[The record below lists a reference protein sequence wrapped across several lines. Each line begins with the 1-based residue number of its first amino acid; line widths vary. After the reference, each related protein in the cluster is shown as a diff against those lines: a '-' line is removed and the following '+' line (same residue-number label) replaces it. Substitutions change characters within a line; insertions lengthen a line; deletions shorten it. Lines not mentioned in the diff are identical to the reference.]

1 MSTYQ
6 CPKCFNILPLS
17 NKILHDLKCTKE
29 SPVEFS
35 QENPYTSR
43 LSNTFDYNNNDMR
56 YSSNDYSNLRIS
68 SNFDLASEIRNTAG
82 PMYHKRMSY
91 MNDDGTTTEIK
102 KDTNMAGKEE
112 LLEITYDPQGNIIG
126 RKKADGGSSNVKFK
140 FHELQEYSTYDPM
153 DNYNI
158 YEGGNVYV
166 QTVPTTEIVYQPI
179 ESYTINYSNI
189 PYEHDFGSRGYSLM
203 DSNISSGNNVKMV
216 DLNENSNNYT
226 DNNYNYNNNNQSYN
240 TNENLDQYFTNNNTN
255 SYINNNDYTSYNNNI
270 NNNNQS
276 YNTNENLDQ
285 YFTNNNTNSYINNND
300 YTSYNN
306 NINYN
311 TNEYSNYYQ
320 NTSTNNNYNNT
331 LNDTNNYNYQSFQNN
346 GNKPFQCAKVT
357 KLN

>member
-6 CPKCFNILPLS
+6 CPKCFNVLPLS

-43 LSNTFDYNNNDMR
+43 LSNTFDYNDIR
-56 YSSNDYSNLRIS
+56 YSSNDFSNLRIS
-68 SNFDLASEIRNTAG
+68 SNFDLASDIRNTAG

-126 RKKADGGSSNVKFK
+126 RKKADGGISSVKFK
-140 FHELQEYSTYDPM
+140 FHELQEYNTYDPM

-158 YEGGNVYV
+158 YEGGSVYV

-179 ESYTINYSNI
+179 ESYTVDYSSI

-203 DSNISSGNNVKMV
+203 DSNISNGNNVKMV
-216 DLNENSNNYT
+216 DINDNGNNYSN
-226 DNNYNYNNNNQSYN
+226 NNYNYDNNNIQSYS
-240 TNENLDQYFTNNNTN
+240 TNDNLNQYFTNNTN
-255 SYINNNDYTSYNNNI
+255 SYTNTNNNDYTSYNNN
-270 NNNNQS
+270 
-276 YNTNENLDQ
+276 YNTNDYSS
-285 YFTNNNTNSYINNND
+285 YF
-300 YTSYNN
+300 
-306 NINYN
+306 
-311 TNEYSNYYQ
+311 Q
-320 NTSTNNNYNNT
+320 NTSTSNNYNNIF
-331 LNDTNNYNYQSFQNN
+331 NDTNNYNYQNIQNN
-346 GNKPFQCAKVT
+346 EDTSFQCAKVT

>member
-126 RKKADGGSSNVKFK
+126 RKKADGGISNVKFK

-166 QTVPTTEIVYQPI
+166 QTVPTTEIVYQPV

-203 DSNISSGNNVKMV
+203 DSNISNGNNVKMV

-226 DNNYNYNNNNQSYN
+226 NNNYNYNYNYNNNNIQSYT
-240 TNENLDQYFTNNNTN
+240 TNENLDQYFTNNNNN
-255 SYINNNDYTSYNNNI
+255 SYV
-270 NNNNQS
+270 
-276 YNTNENLDQ
+276 
-285 YFTNNNTNSYINNND
+285 NNND

-311 TNEYSNYYQ
+311 TNQYSNYNQ
-320 NTSTNNNYNNT
+320 ITSTNINYNNT

>member
-6 CPKCFNILPLS
+6 CPKCFNVLPLS

-29 SPVEFS
+29 SPVELS

-43 LSNTFDYNNNDMR
+43 LSNTFDYNDIR
-56 YSSNDYSNLRIS
+56 YSSNDCSDLRIS
-68 SNFDLASEIRNTAG
+68 SNFDLASDIRNTAG

-126 RKKADGGSSNVKFK
+126 RKKADGGSSSVKFK
-140 FHELQEYSTYDPM
+140 FHELQEYNTYDPM

-158 YEGGNVYV
+158 YEGGSVYV

-179 ESYTINYSNI
+179 ESYTVDYSSI

-203 DSNISSGNNVKMV
+203 DSNISNGNNVKMV
-216 DLNENSNNYT
+216 DINENGNNYSN
-226 DNNYNYNNNNQSYN
+226 NNYNYDNNNIQSYS
-240 TNENLDQYFTNNNTN
+240 TNENLNQYFTNNAN
-255 SYINNNDYTSYNNNI
+255 SYTNTNNNDYTSYNNN
-270 NNNNQS
+270 
-276 YNTNENLDQ
+276 YNTNDYSS
-285 YFTNNNTNSYINNND
+285 YF
-300 YTSYNN
+300 
-306 NINYN
+306 
-311 TNEYSNYYQ
+311 Q
-320 NTSTNNNYNNT
+320 NTSTSNNYNNIF
-331 LNDTNNYNYQSFQNN
+331 NDTNNYNYQNIQNN
-346 GNKPFQCAKVT
+346 EDTSFQCAKVT

>member
-203 DSNISSGNNVKMV
+203 DSNISNGNNVKMV

-226 DNNYNYNNNNQSYN
+226 NNNYNYNNNNNNNIQSYN
-240 TNENLDQYFTNNNTN
+240 TNENLDQYFINNNTN
-255 SYINNNDYTSYNNNI
+255 SYANNNDYTS
-270 NNNNQS
+270 
-276 YNTNENLDQ
+276 
-285 YFTNNNTNSYINNND
+285 F
-300 YTSYNN
+300 NN

-320 NTSTNNNYNNT
+320 NTSTNNDYYNS
-331 LNDTNNYNYQSFQNN
+331 LSDTNNYNYQSFQNY

>member
-6 CPKCFNILPLS
+6 CPKCFNVLPLS

-43 LSNTFDYNNNDMR
+43 LSNTFDYNDIR
-56 YSSNDYSNLRIS
+56 YSSNDFSNLRIS
-68 SNFDLASEIRNTAG
+68 SNFDLASDIRNTAG

-126 RKKADGGSSNVKFK
+126 RKKADGGSSSVRFK
-140 FHELQEYSTYDPM
+140 FHELQEYNTYDPM

-158 YEGGNVYV
+158 YEGGSVYV

-179 ESYTINYSNI
+179 ESYTVDYSSI

-203 DSNISSGNNVKMV
+203 DSNISNGNNVKMV
-216 DLNENSNNYT
+216 DINENGNNYSN
-226 DNNYNYNNNNQSYN
+226 NNYNYDNNNIQSYS
-240 TNENLDQYFTNNNTN
+240 TNDNLNQYFTNNTN
-255 SYINNNDYTSYNNNI
+255 SYTNTNNNDYTSYNNN
-270 NNNNQS
+270 
-276 YNTNENLDQ
+276 YNTNDYSS
-285 YFTNNNTNSYINNND
+285 YF
-300 YTSYNN
+300 
-306 NINYN
+306 
-311 TNEYSNYYQ
+311 Q
-320 NTSTNNNYNNT
+320 NTSTSNNYNNIF
-331 LNDTNNYNYQSFQNN
+331 NDTNNYNYQNIQNN
-346 GNKPFQCAKVT
+346 EDTSFQCAKVT

>member
-6 CPKCFNILPLS
+6 CPKCFNVLPLS

-43 LSNTFDYNNNDMR
+43 LSNTFDYNDIR
-56 YSSNDYSNLRIS
+56 YSSNDFSNLRIS
-68 SNFDLASEIRNTAG
+68 SNFDLASDIRNTAG

-126 RKKADGGSSNVKFK
+126 RKKADGGSSSVRFK
-140 FHELQEYSTYDPM
+140 FHELQEYNTYDPM

-158 YEGGNVYV
+158 YEGGSVYV

-179 ESYTINYSNI
+179 ESYTVDYSSI

-203 DSNISSGNNVKMV
+203 DSNISNGNNVKMV
-216 DLNENSNNYT
+216 DINENGNNYSN
-226 DNNYNYNNNNQSYN
+226 NNYNYDNNNIQSYS
-240 TNENLDQYFTNNNTN
+240 TNDNLNQYFTNNAN
-255 SYINNNDYTSYNNNI
+255 SYTNTNNNDYTSYNNN
-270 NNNNQS
+270 
-276 YNTNENLDQ
+276 YNTNDYSS
-285 YFTNNNTNSYINNND
+285 YF
-300 YTSYNN
+300 
-306 NINYN
+306 
-311 TNEYSNYYQ
+311 Q
-320 NTSTNNNYNNT
+320 NTSTSNNYNNIF
-331 LNDTNNYNYQSFQNN
+331 NDTNNYNYQNIQNN
-346 GNKPFQCAKVT
+346 EDTSFQCAKVT

>member
-6 CPKCFNILPLS
+6 CPKCFNVLPLS

-29 SPVEFS
+29 SPVELS

-43 LSNTFDYNNNDMR
+43 LSNTFDYNDIR
-56 YSSNDYSNLRIS
+56 YSSNDFSNLRIS
-68 SNFDLASEIRNTAG
+68 SNFDLASDIRNTAG

-126 RKKADGGSSNVKFK
+126 RKKADGGSSSVKFK
-140 FHELQEYSTYDPM
+140 FHELQEYNTYDPM

-158 YEGGNVYV
+158 YEGGSVYV

-179 ESYTINYSNI
+179 ESYTVDYSSI

-203 DSNISSGNNVKMV
+203 DSNISNGNNVKMV
-216 DLNENSNNYT
+216 DINDNGNNYSN
-226 DNNYNYNNNNQSYN
+226 NNYNYDNNNIQSYS
-240 TNENLDQYFTNNNTN
+240 TNDNLNQYFTNNTN
-255 SYINNNDYTSYNNNI
+255 SYTNTNNNDYTSYNNN
-270 NNNNQS
+270 
-276 YNTNENLDQ
+276 YNTNDYSS
-285 YFTNNNTNSYINNND
+285 YF
-300 YTSYNN
+300 
-306 NINYN
+306 
-311 TNEYSNYYQ
+311 Q
-320 NTSTNNNYNNT
+320 NTSTSNNYNNIF
-331 LNDTNNYNYQSFQNN
+331 NDTNNYNYQNIQNN
-346 GNKPFQCAKVT
+346 EDTSFQCAKVT

>member
-6 CPKCFNILPLS
+6 CPKCFNVLPLS

-43 LSNTFDYNNNDMR
+43 LSNTFDYNDIR
-56 YSSNDYSNLRIS
+56 YSSNDFSNLRIS
-68 SNFDLASEIRNTAG
+68 SNFDLASDIRNTAG

-126 RKKADGGSSNVKFK
+126 RKKADGGSSSVKFK
-140 FHELQEYSTYDPM
+140 FHELQEYNTYDPM

-158 YEGGNVYV
+158 YEGGSVYV

-179 ESYTINYSNI
+179 ESYTVDYSSI

-203 DSNISSGNNVKMV
+203 DSNISYGNNVKMV
-216 DLNENSNNYT
+216 DLNENKN
-226 DNNYNYNNNNQSYN
+226 NNYNYNSNIQSYD
-240 TNENLDQYFTNNNTN
+240 TNENLERYFTDNNSN
-255 SYINNNDYTSYNNNI
+255 SYAN
-270 NNNNQS
+270 
-276 YNTNENLDQ
+276 
-285 YFTNNNTNSYINNND
+285 INNND

-311 TNEYSNYYQ
+311 TSDYSNYFQ
-320 NTSTNNNYNNT
+320 NSSSSNNFNNISS
-331 LNDTNNYNYQSFQNN
+331 NTNNYNYQNFESNE
-346 GNKPFQCAKVT
+346 GLPFQCAKVT

>member
-6 CPKCFNILPLS
+6 CPKCFNVLPLS

-43 LSNTFDYNNNDMR
+43 LSNTFDYNDIR
-56 YSSNDYSNLRIS
+56 YSSNDFSNLRIS
-68 SNFDLASEIRNTAG
+68 SNFDLASDIRNTAG

-126 RKKADGGSSNVKFK
+126 RKKADGGSSSVKFK
-140 FHELQEYSTYDPM
+140 FHELQEYNTYDPM

-158 YEGGNVYV
+158 YEGGSVYV

-179 ESYTINYSNI
+179 ESYTVDYSSI

-203 DSNISSGNNVKMV
+203 DSNISNGNNVKMV
-216 DLNENSNNYT
+216 DINDNGNNYSN
-226 DNNYNYNNNNQSYN
+226 NNYNYDNNNIQSYS
-240 TNENLDQYFTNNNTN
+240 TNDNLNQYFTNNTN
-255 SYINNNDYTSYNNNI
+255 SYTNTNNNDYTSYDN
-270 NNNNQS
+270 
-276 YNTNENLDQ
+276 
-285 YFTNNNTNSYINNND
+285 
-300 YTSYNN
+300 
-306 NINYN
+306 NYN
-311 TNEYSNYYQ
+311 TNDYSSYFQ
-320 NTSTNNNYNNT
+320 NTSTSNNYNNIF
-331 LNDTNNYNYQSFQNN
+331 NDTNNYNYQNIQNN
-346 GNKPFQCAKVT
+346 EDTSFQCAKVT

>member
-6 CPKCFNILPLS
+6 CPKCFNVLPLS

-43 LSNTFDYNNNDMR
+43 LSNTFDYNDIR
-56 YSSNDYSNLRIS
+56 YSSNDFSNLRIS
-68 SNFDLASEIRNTAG
+68 SNFDLASDIRNTAG

-126 RKKADGGSSNVKFK
+126 RKKADGGSSSVKFK
-140 FHELQEYSTYDPM
+140 FHELQEYNTYDPM

-158 YEGGNVYV
+158 YEGGSVYV

-179 ESYTINYSNI
+179 ESYTVDYSSI

-203 DSNISSGNNVKMV
+203 DSNISNGNNVKMV
-216 DLNENSNNYT
+216 DINDNGNNYSN
-226 DNNYNYNNNNQSYN
+226 NNYNYDNNNIQSYS
-240 TNENLDQYFTNNNTN
+240 TNENLNQYFTNNTN
-255 SYINNNDYTSYNNNI
+255 SYTNTNNNDYTSYNNN
-270 NNNNQS
+270 
-276 YNTNENLDQ
+276 YNTNDYSS
-285 YFTNNNTNSYINNND
+285 YF
-300 YTSYNN
+300 
-306 NINYN
+306 
-311 TNEYSNYYQ
+311 Q
-320 NTSTNNNYNNT
+320 NTSTSNNYNNIF
-331 LNDTNNYNYQSFQNN
+331 NDTNNYNYQNIQNN
-346 GNKPFQCAKVT
+346 EDTSFQCAKVT

>member
-6 CPKCFNILPLS
+6 CPKCFNVLPLS

-43 LSNTFDYNNNDMR
+43 LSNTFDYNDIR
-56 YSSNDYSNLRIS
+56 YSSNDFSNLRIS
-68 SNFDLASEIRNTAG
+68 SNFDLASDIRNTAG

-126 RKKADGGSSNVKFK
+126 RKKADGGSSSVKFK
-140 FHELQEYSTYDPM
+140 FHELQEYSAYDPM

-158 YEGGNVYV
+158 YEGGSVYV

-179 ESYTINYSNI
+179 ESYTVDYSSI

-203 DSNISSGNNVKMV
+203 DSNISNGNNVKMV
-216 DLNENSNNYT
+216 DINENGNNYSN
-226 DNNYNYNNNNQSYN
+226 NNYNYDNNNIQSYS
-240 TNENLDQYFTNNNTN
+240 TNENLNQYFTNNAN
-255 SYINNNDYTSYNNNI
+255 SYTNTNNNDYTSYNNN
-270 NNNNQS
+270 
-276 YNTNENLDQ
+276 YNTNDYSS
-285 YFTNNNTNSYINNND
+285 YF
-300 YTSYNN
+300 
-306 NINYN
+306 
-311 TNEYSNYYQ
+311 Q
-320 NTSTNNNYNNT
+320 NTSTSNNYNNIF
-331 LNDTNNYNYQSFQNN
+331 NDTNNYNYQNIQNN
-346 GNKPFQCAKVT
+346 EDTSFQCAKVT

>member
-6 CPKCFNILPLS
+6 CPKCFNVLPLS

-29 SPVEFS
+29 SPVELS

-43 LSNTFDYNNNDMR
+43 LSNTFDYNDIR
-56 YSSNDYSNLRIS
+56 YSSNDFSNLRIS
-68 SNFDLASEIRNTAG
+68 SNFDLASDIRNTAG

-126 RKKADGGSSNVKFK
+126 RKKADGGSSSVKFK
-140 FHELQEYSTYDPM
+140 FHELQEYNTYDPM

-158 YEGGNVYV
+158 YEGGSVYV

-179 ESYTINYSNI
+179 ESYTVDYSSI

-203 DSNISSGNNVKMV
+203 DSNISNGNNVKMV
-216 DLNENSNNYT
+216 DINENGNNYSN
-226 DNNYNYNNNNQSYN
+226 NNYNYDNNNIQSYS
-240 TNENLDQYFTNNNTN
+240 TNENLNQYFTNNAN
-255 SYINNNDYTSYNNNI
+255 SYTNTNNNDYTSYNNN
-270 NNNNQS
+270 
-276 YNTNENLDQ
+276 YNTNDYSS
-285 YFTNNNTNSYINNND
+285 YF
-300 YTSYNN
+300 
-306 NINYN
+306 
-311 TNEYSNYYQ
+311 Q
-320 NTSTNNNYNNT
+320 NTSTSNNYNNIF
-331 LNDTNNYNYQSFQNN
+331 NDTNNYNYQNIQNN
-346 GNKPFQCAKVT
+346 EDTSFQCAKVT

>member
-6 CPKCFNILPLS
+6 CPKCFNVLPLS

-29 SPVEFS
+29 SPVELS

-43 LSNTFDYNNNDMR
+43 LSNTFDYNDIR
-56 YSSNDYSNLRIS
+56 YSSNDFSNLRIS
-68 SNFDLASEIRNTAG
+68 SNFDLASDIRNTAG

-126 RKKADGGSSNVKFK
+126 RKKADGGSSSVKFK
-140 FHELQEYSTYDPM
+140 FHELQEYNTYDPM

-158 YEGGNVYV
+158 YEGGSVYV

-179 ESYTINYSNI
+179 ESYTVDYSSI

-203 DSNISSGNNVKMV
+203 DSNISNGNNVKMV
-216 DLNENSNNYT
+216 DINENGNNYSN
-226 DNNYNYNNNNQSYN
+226 NNYNYDNNNIQSYS
-240 TNENLDQYFTNNNTN
+240 TNDNLNQYFTNNTNLYTNT
-255 SYINNNDYTSYNNNI
+255 NNNDYTSYNNN
-270 NNNNQS
+270 
-276 YNTNENLDQ
+276 YNTNDYSS
-285 YFTNNNTNSYINNND
+285 YF
-300 YTSYNN
+300 
-306 NINYN
+306 
-311 TNEYSNYYQ
+311 Q
-320 NTSTNNNYNNT
+320 NTSTSNNYNNIF
-331 LNDTNNYNYQSFQNN
+331 NDTNNYNYQNIQNN
-346 GNKPFQCAKVT
+346 EDTSFQCAKVT

>member
-179 ESYTINYSNI
+179 ESYTVDYSSI

-203 DSNISSGNNVKMV
+203 DSNISNGNNVKMV

-226 DNNYNYNNNNQSYN
+226 NNNYNYNYNNN
-240 TNENLDQYFTNNNTN
+240 
-255 SYINNNDYTSYNNNI
+255 I
-270 NNNNQS
+270 QS

-320 NTSTNNNYNNT
+320 NTSTNNNYNNS
-331 LNDTNNYNYQSFQNN
+331 LSDTNNYNYQSFQNN

>member
-6 CPKCFNILPLS
+6 CPKCFNVLPLS

-43 LSNTFDYNNNDMR
+43 LSNTFDYNDIR
-56 YSSNDYSNLRIS
+56 YSSNDFSNLRIS
-68 SNFDLASEIRNTAG
+68 SNFDLASDIRNTAG

-126 RKKADGGSSNVKFK
+126 RKKADGGSSSVKFK
-140 FHELQEYSTYDPM
+140 FHELQEYNTYDPM

-158 YEGGNVYV
+158 YEGGSVYV

-179 ESYTINYSNI
+179 ESYTVDYSSI

-203 DSNISSGNNVKMV
+203 DSNISNGNNVKMV
-216 DLNENSNNYT
+216 DINDNGNNYSN
-226 DNNYNYNNNNQSYN
+226 NNYNYDNNNNIQSYS
-240 TNENLDQYFTNNNTN
+240 TNENLNQYFTNNAN
-255 SYINNNDYTSYNNNI
+255 SYTNTNNNDYTSYNNN
-270 NNNNQS
+270 
-276 YNTNENLDQ
+276 YNTNDYSS
-285 YFTNNNTNSYINNND
+285 YF
-300 YTSYNN
+300 
-306 NINYN
+306 
-311 TNEYSNYYQ
+311 Q
-320 NTSTNNNYNNT
+320 NTSTSNNYNNIF
-331 LNDTNNYNYQSFQNN
+331 NDTNNYNYNYQNIQNN
-346 GNKPFQCAKVT
+346 EDTSFQCAKVT

>member
-6 CPKCFNILPLS
+6 CPKCFNVLPIS

-29 SPVEFS
+29 SPCELS

-43 LSNTFDYNNNDMR
+43 LSNTFDFNSNNMR

-68 SNFDLASEIRNTAG
+68 SNFDLTSEIRNTAG
-82 PMYHKRMSY
+82 PMYHKRMSF

-140 FHELQEYSTYDPM
+140 FHELQDYSTYDPM

-158 YEGGNVYV
+158 YEGGSVYV

-179 ESYTINYSNI
+179 ESYTIDYSNNT
-189 PYEHDFGSRGYSLM
+189 YGHDFGSRGYSLM
-203 DSNISSGNNVKMV
+203 NNNIENGNNVKMV
-216 DLNENSNNYT
+216 DLNENNNNFSN
-226 DNNYNYNNNNQSYN
+226 NNYNYNIQSYD
-240 TNENLDQYFTNNNTN
+240 TNENLERYFTDNNNNSYVNTNNN
-255 SYINNNDYTSYNNNI
+255 D
-270 NNNNQS
+270 
-276 YNTNENLDQ
+276 
-285 YFTNNNTNSYINNND
+285 F
-300 YTSYNN
+300 TSYNN
-306 NINYN
+306 NINYS
-311 TNEYSNYYQ
+311 TNNYSNIFE
-320 NTSTNNNYNNT
+320 NTLSSNNYNNT
-331 LNDTNNYNYQSFQNN
+331 FNNTNNYNYQNFQSSESV
-346 GNKPFQCAKVT
+346 PFQCAKVT

>member
-6 CPKCFNILPLS
+6 CPKCFNVLPLS

-29 SPVEFS
+29 SPVELS

-43 LSNTFDYNNNDMR
+43 LSNTFDYNDIR
-56 YSSNDYSNLRIS
+56 YSSNDFSNLRIS
-68 SNFDLASEIRNTAG
+68 SNFDLASDIRNTAG

-126 RKKADGGSSNVKFK
+126 RKKADGGSSSVKFK
-140 FHELQEYSTYDPM
+140 FHELQEYNTYDPM

-158 YEGGNVYV
+158 YEGGSVYV

-179 ESYTINYSNI
+179 ESYTVDYSSI

-203 DSNISSGNNVKMV
+203 DSNISNGNNVKMV
-216 DLNENSNNYT
+216 DINENGNNYSN
-226 DNNYNYNNNNQSYN
+226 NNYNYDNNNIQSYS
-240 TNENLDQYFTNNNTN
+240 TNDNLNQYFTNNAN
-255 SYINNNDYTSYNNNI
+255 SYTNTNNNDYTSYNNN
-270 NNNNQS
+270 
-276 YNTNENLDQ
+276 YNTNDYSS
-285 YFTNNNTNSYINNND
+285 YF
-300 YTSYNN
+300 
-306 NINYN
+306 
-311 TNEYSNYYQ
+311 Q
-320 NTSTNNNYNNT
+320 NTSTSNNYNNIF
-331 LNDTNNYNYQSFQNN
+331 NDTNNYNYQNIQNN
-346 GNKPFQCAKVT
+346 EDTSFQCAKVT

>member
-6 CPKCFNILPLS
+6 CPKCFNVLPLS

-29 SPVEFS
+29 SPVELS

-43 LSNTFDYNNNDMR
+43 LSNTFDYNDIR
-56 YSSNDYSNLRIS
+56 YSSNDFSNLRIS
-68 SNFDLASEIRNTAG
+68 SNFDLASDIRNTAG

-126 RKKADGGSSNVKFK
+126 RKKADGGISSVKFK
-140 FHELQEYSTYDPM
+140 FHELQEYNTYDPM

-158 YEGGNVYV
+158 YEGGSVYV

-179 ESYTINYSNI
+179 ESYTVDYSSI

-203 DSNISSGNNVKMV
+203 DSNISNGNNVKMV
-216 DLNENSNNYT
+216 DINDNGNNYSN
-226 DNNYNYNNNNQSYN
+226 NNYNYDNNNIQSYS
-240 TNENLDQYFTNNNTN
+240 TNDNLNQYFTNNTN
-255 SYINNNDYTSYNNNI
+255 SYTNTNNNDYTSYNNN
-270 NNNNQS
+270 
-276 YNTNENLDQ
+276 YNTNDYSS
-285 YFTNNNTNSYINNND
+285 YF
-300 YTSYNN
+300 
-306 NINYN
+306 
-311 TNEYSNYYQ
+311 Q
-320 NTSTNNNYNNT
+320 NTSTSNNYNNIF
-331 LNDTNNYNYQSFQNN
+331 NDTNNYNYQNIQNN
-346 GNKPFQCAKVT
+346 EDTSFQCAKVT

>member
-6 CPKCFNILPLS
+6 CPKCFNVLPLS

-43 LSNTFDYNNNDMR
+43 LSNTFDYNDIR
-56 YSSNDYSNLRIS
+56 HSSNDFSNLRIS
-68 SNFDLASEIRNTAG
+68 SNFDLASDIRNTAG

-126 RKKADGGSSNVKFK
+126 RKKADGGSSSVKFK
-140 FHELQEYSTYDPM
+140 FHELQEYNTYDPM

-179 ESYTINYSNI
+179 ESYTIDYSSI
-189 PYEHDFGSRGYSLM
+189 PFEHDFGSRGYSLM
-203 DSNISSGNNVKMV
+203 ESNISDGNNVKMV
-216 DLNENSNNYT
+216 NLNENGNNYSN
-226 DNNYNYNNNNQSYN
+226 NNYNYDNNNIQSYS
-240 TNENLDQYFTNNNTN
+240 TNDNLNQYFTNNTN
-255 SYINNNDYTSYNNNI
+255 SYTNTNNNDYTSYNNN
-270 NNNNQS
+270 
-276 YNTNENLDQ
+276 YNTNDYSS
-285 YFTNNNTNSYINNND
+285 YF
-300 YTSYNN
+300 
-306 NINYN
+306 
-311 TNEYSNYYQ
+311 Q
-320 NTSTNNNYNNT
+320 NTSTSNNYNNIF
-331 LNDTNNYNYQSFQNN
+331 NDTNNYNYQNIQNN
-346 GNKPFQCAKVT
+346 EDTSFQCAKVT
-357 KLN
+357 KLK

>member
-6 CPKCFNILPLS
+6 CPKCFNVLPLS

-43 LSNTFDYNNNDMR
+43 LSNTFDYNDIR
-56 YSSNDYSNLRIS
+56 YSSNDFSNLRIS
-68 SNFDLASEIRNTAG
+68 SNFDLASDIRNTAG

-126 RKKADGGSSNVKFK
+126 RKKADGGSSSVKFK
-140 FHELQEYSTYDPM
+140 FHELQEYNTYDPM

-158 YEGGNVYV
+158 YEGGSVYV

-179 ESYTINYSNI
+179 ESYTVDYSSI

-203 DSNISSGNNVKMV
+203 NNDMTNGQMV
-216 DLNENSNNYT
+216 DLNNNNNSNIDNYFSNNNNYT
-226 DNNYNYNNNNQSYN
+226 TQTNYENYNNNYNYNNNTGNY
-240 TNENLDQYFTNNNTN
+240 
-255 SYINNNDYTSYNNNI
+255 DYSNI
-270 NNNNQS
+270 NS
-276 YNTNENLDQ
+276 
-285 YFTNNNTNSYINNND
+285 
-300 YTSYNN
+300 
-306 NINYN
+306 NINY
-311 TNEYSNYYQ
+311 
-320 NTSTNNNYNNT
+320 
-331 LNDTNNYNYQSFQNN
+331 QSEN
-346 GNKPFQCAKVT
+346 NKPFECAKVT
-357 KLN
+357 KLTNNFN